1 MFITCLAICVY
12 VKIYKYVKKKR
23 FVFSNLISS
32 VIIFIELAR
41 VVYVSRFRNVT
52 SFPVREHSER
62 RCSLVFAVH
71 WGIFQGVNV
80 PVHWK
85 DFAIETAPK
94 MVESLISALTT
105 EQRS

>member
-1 MFITCLAICVY
+1 MLKYTNY
-12 VKIYKYVKKKR
+12 VEKKS
-23 FVFSNLISS
+23 FFSNFLSR

-52 SFPVREHSER
+52 LFPVREHGEH

-71 WGIFQGVNV
+71 CGTFQGANV

-85 DFAIETAPK
+85 DFAIETALK
-94 MVESLISALTT
+94 MADPLISALTT
-105 EQRS
+105 AQES

>member
-1 MFITCLAICVY
+1 M
-12 VKIYKYVKKKR
+12 
-23 FVFSNLISS
+23 
-32 VIIFIELAR
+32 
-41 VVYVSRFRNVT
+41 VYVSRFRNVT

-71 WGIFQGVNV
+71 CGIFQGVNV

-85 DFAIETAPK
+85 DFAIETK